1 MLQKVA
7 MLQPWGTH
15 HTCAW
20 ELPGLCLKGGLVRLF
35 VRQAFFHILTHV
47 SGCSGIFQK
56 HVTYLCAI
64 FILDADHEISKNHQ
78 CISKW
83 IIEKSAEH
91 QVCRFGRLSDSLK
104 KESKKWETSAEYP
117 VNPTTATH
125 WKPRRVRN
133 FKIQV
138 SDLWNLTGLQRHED
152 WPFILRSPPPPQ
164 KKDLNWEGFSTQQH
178 RLHPD
183 KRISKYEFH
192 VVYPNQNESRL
203 FLNIMETFF
212 KECKPCMW
220 SQQHYKFEIC
230 WRYVVRRLAIVP
242 KGGRRPASTP
252 KERFRINIR
261 WTGSESDS
269 VLQAKKIEERWI
281 AQ

>member
-152 WPFILRSPPPPQ
+152 WPFILRSPPPH
-164 KKDLNWEGFSTQQH
+164 KKRTSTGRGSAHNSTGCTQTNGSQNMSFTLFTQTKTKVACFWISWRRFSRNANPACDLNNI
-178 RLHPD
+178 
-183 KRISKYEFH
+183 ISLKY
-192 VVYPNQNESRL
+192 VGD
-203 FLNIMETFF
+203 
-212 KECKPCMW
+212 MW
-220 SQQHYKFEIC
+220 
-230 WRYVVRRLAIVP
+230 
-242 KGGRRPASTP
+242 
-252 KERFRINIR
+252 
-261 WTGSESDS
+261 
-269 VLQAKKIEERWI
+269 
-281 AQ
+281 